1 MVSRTLTLVTPSH
14 WITNKHSSA
23 PMSLRLAATPAQAK
37 NYIFTETGGT
47 WGQSDTLVASDPA
60 TDDFFGAAVA
70 RDGPTVLVSTPHPV
84 INGNPYQGAAY
95 FFERL
100 MDDAR

>member
-14 WITNKHSSA
+14 C
-23 PMSLRLAATPAQAK
+23 
-37 NYIFTETGGT
+37 
-47 WGQSDTLVASDPA
+47 TLVASDPA

-70 RDGPTVLVSTPHPV
+70 LDGPTVLVSTPHPV